1 MLEPVGRIAIVLLV
15 LLVVA
20 LGARVLFVDARSP
33 EEAELQGAPAAL
45 VKPVKLPEQPPAP
58 PLADPESEPKPAK
71 KITVIDSDPDL
82 DQNAEPID
90 CQGTPEQPVEPKP
103 EPPAPH

>member
-15 LLVVA
+15 LLVAA

-33 EEAELQGAPAAL
+33 EDAELQGAPAAL

-58 PLADPESEPKPAK
+58 ALVEPEAEPKLTP
-71 KITVIDSDPDL
+71 KITIIDPDPDL
-82 DQNAEPID
+82 DQNTEPID

-103 EPPAPH
+103 QEPAPH